1 MSLTTM
7 YLHNLAKRPMTD
19 GKVYPAE
26 IVNAPKLIDKA
37 YGNGDGAL
45 DWDDVTEVASNVGS
59 EIADKASDIWDFV
72 TSIF

>member
-7 YLHNLAKRPMTD
+7 YLHNLAKRAMT
-19 GKVYPAE
+19 
-26 IVNAPKLIDKA
+26 
-37 YGNGDGAL
+37 
-45 DWDDVTEVASNVGS
+45 DVTEVASNVGS